1 MPKTKSQI
9 GAMFNNEGFGLSAKK
24 GKMIKATTG
33 AFAQKMQPYDG
44 SYVQG
49 DLAGQKVSNPSLV
62 KYYKDLIK

>member
-1 MPKTKSQI
+1 
-9 GAMFNNEGFGLSAKK
+9 
-24 GKMIKATTG
+24 
-33 AFAQKMQPYDG
+33 MQPYDG